1 MHTNSKTVV
10 LGMARTPFGKLGG
23 ALAPLSATT
32 LGAVALTA
40 AIERSKIDPSEID
53 HVSFGEVLQAG
64 VGQNPARQ
72 VLFKSGLAKTVTA
85 DTVNK
90 VCASGMLAIVNAMRS
105 INAGANSVVA
115 AGGMESMSNAPYLL
129 RDARWGY
136 RFGDGALVDAMIY
149 DGLWDQYFPMTMATQ
164 GSKVASE
171 LALTREEQDALRSRA
186 IVAPRP
192 RTPPAISPTKSF
204 RSKSRAKPKIKSSSI
219 VSRDRARFAFRYR
232 PARRAASGSTS
243 PRKSSRS
250 TTRRIAPFVTGE
262 QPHVVVDRDEAVR
275 ADASVEAMAK
285 LRPLERNG
293 TVTAGNAPGVND
305 GAAALILADAE
316 YAAQHGYEALATIV
330 DHATVAWDSPYIS
343 LTPAMAAQKL
353 LDRTGYGVSRHCRMG
368 DQRGVLGRGD
378 HVGAPARDSRT
389 ASINQFGG
397 AVAMGHPIGASG
409 ARIVGNGDQSA
420 AQTRRRPRHRG
431 YLFRRRPRRRAPRSG
446 LTTRIATV
454 QDMAPRRRSSRR
466 LHAALLLRGRLA
478 LALHG
483 EACPERAAASRR
495 ARRSAASSAPRP
507 AASR

>member
-40 AIERSKIDPSEID
+40 AIERSKVDPSEID
-53 HVSFGEVLQAG
+53 HVSLGEVLQAG

-105 INAGANSVVA
+105 IDAGANSVVA

-171 LALTREEQDALRSRA
+171 LALTREEQDA
-186 IVAPRP
+186 
-192 RTPPAISPTKSF
+192 
-204 RSKSRAKPKIKSSSI
+204 
-219 VSRDRARFAFRYR
+219 FAFESH
-232 PARRAASGSTS
+232 RRAAAAHASGHFTHEIVPVKVASKAKDKVVVDRL
-243 PRKSSRS
+243 PRQGKVRVPVSAGAPSRVWEHEPS
-250 TTRRIAPFVTGE
+250 QEFTLDYAAFAPFVTGE
-262 QPHVVVDRDEAVR
+262 HPHVVIDRDEAVR

-305 GAAALILADAE
+305 GAAALVLADAE

-343 LTPAMAAQKL
+343 LTPAMAARKL
-353 LDRTGYGVSRHCRMG
+353 LDRTGYGVSDIAVWEINEAFSAVAITSSRR
-368 DQRGVLGRGD
+368 LEIE
-378 HVGAPARDSRT
+378 VGL
-389 ASINQFGG
+389 INQFGG

-409 ARIVGNGDQSA
+409 ARIV
-420 AQTRRRPRHRG
+420 
-431 YLFRRRPRRRAPRSG
+431 
-446 LTTRIATV
+446 ATV
-454 QDMAPRRRSSRR
+454 INQLRKRGGGLGIAAICSGGGQGD
-466 LHAALLLRGRLA
+466 ALLVA
-478 LALHG
+478 V
-483 EACPERAAASRR
+483 
-495 ARRSAASSAPRP
+495 
-507 AASR
+507 